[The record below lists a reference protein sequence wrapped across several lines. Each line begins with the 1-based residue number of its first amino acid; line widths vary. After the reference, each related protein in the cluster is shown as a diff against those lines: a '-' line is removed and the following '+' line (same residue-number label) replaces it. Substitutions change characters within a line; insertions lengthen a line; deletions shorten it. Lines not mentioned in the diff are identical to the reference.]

1 MVFFVKLHQ
10 AHNKNI
16 SARHIRAGSFVAR
29 QQQSGATVLI
39 LQRGMTGMMRP
50 PSQTPFYLGP
60 DWTEVRFCR
69 LLFLTWLEDPGGG
82 TDRWTKNTV
91 LHSERT
97 RAGGN
102 KQKGKNVFGGVEVR
116 GVSIQCT
123 GSEIYEDL
131 SHCEG

>member
-1 MVFFVKLHQ
+1 MLCGFIVKLHQ

-39 LQRGMTGMMRP
+39 LQRGMTGMIRP

-60 DWTEVRFCR
+60 DWTEVRFCSSSR
-69 LLFLTWLEDPGGG
+69 GFKIQAEAQ
-82 TDRWTKNTV
+82 TDGQKIEFYTV
-91 LHSERT
+91 RGRGREEISRKERT
-97 RAGGN
+97 CL
-102 KQKGKNVFGGVEVR
+102 VGVV

-123 GSEIYEDL
+123 GWEIYEVL
-131 SHCEG
+131 SHCKG